1 MIKKICI
8 LLLLLTVLWGCASR
22 QSAPIPEAA
31 VPDQFPSAQQA
42 LQDRSDLPCFA
53 WWWQFEDSDLNKLIT
68 AGLQNNPDIHIA
80 LANLKEACGELQH
93 VKLGWIPSL
102 ELFAGYSTNPALG
115 VPGGFY
121 GVWPS
126 YAMNIA
132 RHFKREKQAR
142 YNVEY
147 YHAMI
152 DGVRLTVIGQI
163 AAAYF
168 TLMAQQ
174 EELKLLNELDRDLM
188 DLINLTKEDVR
199 IGLQNNIDLAK
210 ISVDEKAV
218 SALIK
223 PVEHNIIVSQ
233 NALRFLLNQNPGNIK
248 TRNNFTAIDLTRF
261 KPGSL
266 PAAVLR
272 NRPDLRMREFAIKKA
287 HAGVSM
293 AFADFFPSL
302 QLDEFIGEAHL
313 PESKLAE
320 VTDSYL
326 HEIIDPATFGTITA
340 RKGLLAARMAEY
352 MKAVHRILNEVDND
366 LSANRRMRAF
376 FQEKQKAEADYAY
389 QYKLQEGL
397 FKTGLISYKML
408 LENKIYLD
416 KLALETNQAKL
427 QLALSLVQL
436 YQDLAGGYAVR

>member
-1 MIKKICI
+1 
-8 LLLLLTVLWGCASR
+8 
-22 QSAPIPEAA
+22 
-31 VPDQFPSAQQA
+31 
-42 LQDRSDLPCFA
+42 
-53 WWWQFEDSDLNKLIT
+53 
-68 AGLQNNPDIHIA
+68 
-80 LANLKEACGELQH
+80 
-93 VKLGWIPSL
+93 
-102 ELFAGYSTNPALG
+102 
-115 VPGGFY
+115 
-121 GVWPS
+121 
-126 YAMNIA
+126 
-132 RHFKREKQAR
+132 
-142 YNVEY
+142 
-147 YHAMI
+147 
-152 DGVRLTVIGQI
+152 
-163 AAAYF
+163 
-168 TLMAQQ
+168 
-174 EELKLLNELDRDLM
+174 
-188 DLINLTKEDVR
+188 
-199 IGLQNNIDLAK
+199 
-210 ISVDEKAV
+210 
-218 SALIK
+218 
-223 PVEHNIIVSQ
+223 
-233 NALRFLLNQNPGNIK
+233 
-248 TRNNFTAIDLTRF
+248 
-261 KPGSL
+261 
-266 PAAVLR
+266 
-272 NRPDLRMREFAIKKA
+272 MREFAIKKA